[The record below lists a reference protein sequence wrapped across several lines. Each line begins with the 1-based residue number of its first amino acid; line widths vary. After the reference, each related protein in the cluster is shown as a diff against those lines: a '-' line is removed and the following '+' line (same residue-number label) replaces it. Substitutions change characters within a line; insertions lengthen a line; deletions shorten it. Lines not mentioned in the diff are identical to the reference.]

1 MRNSILVLGCGH
13 IGSAIAKMLARS
25 HPVAVIDN
33 SDKNLSKLAA
43 EASEITCIPES
54 FIHFEAMRDH
64 IAKADIVINAAPHH
78 FNLALGRIAVDAN
91 KAYFDMTEDVA
102 DTVALSKYV
111 EEKGDAFTG
120 WYFPQCGLAP
130 GYVSILAADLCRYVD
145 VPTYVHM
152 RVGAIPQIPVNSL
165 GYALTWSVDG
175 LINEYVRPGHA
186 IRRGGAYITT
196 PLEELE
202 EVYVKGQK
210 FEAFNT
216 SGGVGTFD
224 LAFPLLTDLNYKTIR
239 YAGHCEKMRF
249 LLNDLRMHPE
259 DVKMALI
266 RALPTTIE
274 DMVVIKVVVG
284 GRHDGK
290 NVVRV
295 KEHIILPNSPHA
307 VTRGGPYTAIQLT
320 TAQALC
326 SVVTMYCNGQTPKRG
341 DGIIR
346 QEDLE
351 LGKFLS
357 NDYGDLY
364 S

>member
-13 IGSAIAKMLARS
+13 IGSAIAKMLS
-25 HPVAVIDN
+25 WNHPVTVIDN
-33 SDKNLSKLAA
+33 SAKNLNSMPPDVVCV
-43 EASEITCIPES
+43 EEG
-54 FIHFEAMRDH
+54 FIHLEGIKAH
-64 IAKADIVINAAPHH
+64 IAKADIVINAAPHQ
-78 FNLALGRIAVDAN
+78 FNLVLGRMAVDAN

-102 DTVALSKYV
+102 DTAALTKYV
-111 EEKGDAFTG
+111 EEKGDAFKG

-130 GYVSILAADLCRYVD
+130 GYVSILAADLCRYMD

-186 IRRGGAYITT
+186 LRRSEAYITT

-259 DVKMALI
+259 DVKMALV

-284 GRHDGK
+284 GRQDGK

-307 VTRGGPYTAIQLT
+307 QTRGGPYTAIQLT

-326 SVVTMYCNGQTPKRG
+326 SVVTMFCNNQFPRHAT
-341 DGIIR
+341 GIVH

-357 NDYGDLY
+357 NDFGALY
-364 S
+364 A